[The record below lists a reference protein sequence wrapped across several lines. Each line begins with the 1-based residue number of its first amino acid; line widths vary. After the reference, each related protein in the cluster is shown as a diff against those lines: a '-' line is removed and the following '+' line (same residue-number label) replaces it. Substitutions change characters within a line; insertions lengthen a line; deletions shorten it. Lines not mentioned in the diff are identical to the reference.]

1 MPTFRQRLKSAIA
14 AFTAKPAPVRYPQP
28 VSMRQMREAGM
39 KRSYSGA
46 QVDRLTLDW
55 QSPLTTGDAEMRT
68 RLRTLRGR
76 ARELERNEP
85 YSKRYLTRLQ
95 DNTYDHHGIT
105 FSSLAGEWRRDP
117 KMKRLVYVLDEMDS
131 AIIEQAYTEWRKSPF
146 MSGGMSLNEGGRLSL
161 RSVARDG
168 DMVVHALPDSSNEFG
183 CSLQLL
189 EADMIDDMR
198 NEVIRVTDQGNGGRV
213 LSEVRMGVQV
223 NGYMKPEG
231 YWILKAHPGDQ
242 MWWNTDGYLS
252 DFHPVENTNGSI
264 FIHPYKHERIT
275 QVRDCTWLHAI
286 MRDLKMLDGYDEAA
300 IVAAR
305 TGAAKMGWFM
315 RDYNEPGD
323 PYTGEQPKD
332 GDRSMDAE
340 AGLIEDLSQVPGLK
354 FEKWDPAYP
363 HEQYGEFVKTRQR
376 RIAAGVDMSYYALA
390 NDLTEVNFS
399 SIRAGLLED
408 REHYKAVQT
417 WWIYHFETPV
427 FLFWLKM
434 ALANGSLKDPTT
446 GVSLPFSKYKKFAN
460 HKFRPRRWPWV
471 DPEKDANASVIAIDN
486 RLTSRTAEI
495 EQHSERTFEQVVTE
509 QAAEQKYADAN
520 GVELPPVAGDKPE
533 SEPEEGDDKGDGK
546 KKAKGDRA
554 EPSVVNVN
562 VNAAPN
568 GPKKTA
574 IRRDPITRELTVT
587 HDN

>member
-14 AFTAKPAPVRYPQP
+14 AFSAKPAPVRYPAQI
-28 VSMRQMREAGM
+28 SMRAMREAGM

-76 ARELERNEP
+76 ARQLERDDP
-85 YSKRYLTRLQ
+85 YTKRFLSRLQ
-95 DNTYDHHGIT
+95 DNIYDHHGIT
-105 FSSLAGEWRRDP
+105 FSSLAGEWRKDP
-117 KMKRLVYVLDEMDS
+117 KMKKLVYVLDEMD
-131 AIIEQAYTEWRKSPF
+131 AAVIEQAYTEWKKSPF
-146 MSGGMSLNEGGRLSL
+146 VSGGMTANEGGRLSL

-168 DMVVHALPDSSNEFG
+168 DMLVRKVVDSSNEFG

-189 EADMIDDMR
+189 EADMCDDFR
-198 NEVIRVTDQGNGGRV
+198 NEVIRVADQGNGGRV

-223 NGYMKPEG
+223 DGYMRPQG
-231 YWILKAHPGDQ
+231 YWILKAHPGAQ

-252 DFHPVENTNGSI
+252 EFHEAKD
-264 FIHPYKHERIT
+264 FIHPFAKERIS
-275 QVRDCTWLHAI
+275 QVRDCTWLHAV
-286 MRDLKMLDGYDEAA
+286 MRDMKMLDGYDEAA

-323 PYTGEQPKD
+323 GYTGEQPKD

-340 AGLIEDLSQVPGLK
+340 AGLIEDLSQTPGLK

-363 HEQYGEFVKTRQR
+363 LEQYPDFIKSRIR
-376 RIAAGVDMSYYALA
+376 RIGAGLDMSYYAVA

-408 REHYKAVQT
+408 REHYKALQT
-417 WWIYHFETPV
+417 WWINQYETPV
-427 FLFWLKM
+427 FLFWLQI

-446 GVSLPFSKYKKFAN
+446 GISLPFSKYKKFAN

-471 DPEKDANASVIAIDN
+471 DPEKDANANVTAVDN
-486 RLTSRTAEI
+486 RLKSRTEVI
-495 EQHSERTFEQVVTE
+495 EETSQSTFEEVVLE
-509 QAAEQKYADAN
+509 QEKEQTFAESH
-520 GVELPPVAGDKPE
+520 GVELPPVAGFVPEKPE
-533 SEPEEGDDKGDGK
+533 ADGAENGADGEGKEVK
-546 KKAKGDRA
+546 
-554 EPSVVNVN
+554 
-562 VNAAPN
+562 
-568 GPKKTA
+568 PKKSA
-574 IRRDPITRELTVT
+574 K
-587 HDN
+587 